1 MWVYWKMVPPPDLD
15 SSRKFSFSQ
24 GQRQY
29 TYTVESMFVCR
40 SDVSYDRSW
49 VVVKRFNMN
58 ILTVKSQFSG
68 HLSFIFLKSTSQ
80 VKPHFITYESI
91 FCWHLYTASRQP
103 VRLTCQRL
111 LFWKSGTCFCHA
123 YNLLDLM
130 STRARPWLVGTNL
143 NTDFES
149 KFLPTNTFLNWEQSP
164 QILCR
169 KLCSFNFQYEFNI
182 MWIQCLIQCE

>member
-80 VKPHFITYESI
+80 VKPHFASLLMNQFFAYTFTQHHDNQCDLLVSD
-91 FCWHLYTASRQP
+91 FC
-103 VRLTCQRL
+103 
-111 LFWKSGTCFCHA
+111 SGNQELVFVMHI
-123 YNLLDLM
+123 DLM
-130 STRARPWLVGTNL
+130 STRARPWLVGTNF
-143 NTDFES
+143 NTDFDHKHFCWTGS
-149 KFLPTNTFLNWEQSP
+149 SPRKHFVASCVGWTFSMNL
-164 QILCR
+164 I
-169 KLCSFNFQYEFNI
+169 
-182 MWIQCLIQCE
+182 WIIWFFSAF